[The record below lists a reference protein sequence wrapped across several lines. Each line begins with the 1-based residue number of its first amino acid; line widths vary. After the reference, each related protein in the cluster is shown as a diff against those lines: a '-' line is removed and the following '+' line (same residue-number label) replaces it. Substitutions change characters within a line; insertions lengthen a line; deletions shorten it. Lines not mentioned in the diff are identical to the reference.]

1 MPNKD
6 GGASRRGRPPSEAAQ
21 NHAAILDAVY
31 ALLPERSVR
40 DLTMEAVAKRAGV
53 GKFLACIAQ
62 KSLRI
67 FGRCRLHGQVTDRSF
82 LQQFVDSV
90 QNRPARLCRLVGGGG
105 LVGSQY
111 QGCRSVEL
119 I

>member
-1 MPNKD
+1 MSAEPQRTCPICGN
-6 GGASRRGRPPSEAAQ
+6 
-21 NHAAILDAVY
+21 AAIDAVY

-67 FGRCRLHGQVTDRSF
+67 V
-82 LQQFVDSV
+82 FV
-90 QNRPARLCRLVGGGG
+90 
-105 LVGSQY
+105 
-111 QGCRSVEL
+111 
-119 I
+119 

>member
-1 MPNKD
+1 MLQTGQVLFRRLSVDFALVLPFKDSQGGTSTLSYQILKRILFTCFYSMPNKD

-67 FGRCRLHGQVTDRSF
+67 V
-82 LQQFVDSV
+82 FV
-90 QNRPARLCRLVGGGG
+90 
-105 LVGSQY
+105 
-111 QGCRSVEL
+111 
-119 I
+119 

>member
-1 MPNKD
+1 MVRTMSAEPQRTCPICGN
-6 GGASRRGRPPSEAAQ
+6 
-21 NHAAILDAVY
+21 AAILDAVY

-67 FGRCRLHGQVTDRSF
+67 V
-82 LQQFVDSV
+82 FV
-90 QNRPARLCRLVGGGG
+90 
-105 LVGSQY
+105 
-111 QGCRSVEL
+111 
-119 I
+119 